1 MRIVRTYP
9 ALASVN
15 LPRSAQILDVQPR
28 PDLSQAPA
36 LVVSIDDADAETEQR
51 RFAILD
57 VGATIPLGAQ
67 FVASWRR
74 HPTDGGIACLFE
86 LAEEVPAAVP
96 AEAHRFYRHLVR
108 EGFVWVGN
116 AWTAPE
122 DSGGLG
128 HEAIIA
134 LAELAPYGYGECRNA

>member
-15 LPRSAQILDVQPR
+15 LPRSAVVLDVQPR

-36 LVVSIDDADAETEQR
+36 LVVSIDDADEEIEQR
-51 RFAILD
+51 RYAILD
-57 VGATIPLGAQ
+57 VGAQIPTGAQ

-74 HPTDGGIACLFE
+74 HPADGGIACLFE
-86 LAEEVPAAVP
+86 LAEEIPDAVP
-96 AEAHRFYRHLVR
+96 VEAHRHYRHLLR

-122 DSGGLG
+122 DFGPLG
-128 HEAIIA
+128 QDEIIA
-134 LAELAPYGYGECRNA
+134 LTELAPYGYGECRNA